1 MILILMALAATAGPP
16 DPIPLP
22 IGRRPHAA
30 PAPAQASGPR
40 VAVDPREKPCLD
52 LVRTAPERALDDAAS
67 WRTKGGGVGALLC
80 QGLAFTALE
89 RWPEAASVFENAALA
104 AEAAHD
110 RRRADFWVEAGN
122 SWLAGGN
129 PAKARQAF
137 DTALAVGTLTP
148 QMQGEVH
155 LDRARASVAAGD
167 VPGARADMDKG
178 LALVPAD
185 PFAWYLSAALARR
198 QNDLVR
204 ARSDIGKAV
213 GLAPDDAA
221 VLLEAGNIFGLA
233 GDVDTAKTFYQRA
246 VRAGPSSP
254 AGMAAASALAA
265 NGGPPQAPTQSR

>member
-1 MILILMALAATAGPP
+1 VIAILMALAATAGPP
-16 DPIPLP
+16 DPLPLP
-22 IGRRPHAA
+22 IGRRPHAN
-30 PAPAQASGPR
+30 PAQASAPR
-40 VAVDPREKPCLD
+40 VAADPREKACLD
-52 LVRTAPERALDDAAS
+52 LVRTAPERALDNAAQ
-67 WRTKGGGVGALLC
+67 WRAKGGGLGALLC

-89 RWPEAASVFENAALA
+89 RWPEAATTFENAAHA

-110 RRRADFWVEAGN
+110 RRHADFWVEAGN

-137 DTALAVGTLTP
+137 DTALSVGTLTP

-167 VPGARADMDKG
+167 VAGARVDLDRG

-198 QNDLVR
+198 ENDLVR
-204 ARSDIGKAV
+204 AKIDIDKAV
-213 GLAPDDAA
+213 NLAPDDAT

-233 GDVDTAKTFYQRA
+233 GAVDDAKAYYQRA
-246 VRAGPSSP
+246 VRAGPQSP
-254 AGMAAASALAA
+254 AGMAAAAALAA
-265 NGGPPQAPTQSR
+265 NGGPPPAAPSR